1 MALSSSGVATQP
13 RIRIDCKSG
22 GELPLVIGVLG
33 DMTGQPEQ
41 PLPRLRDRRFVD
53 VSVDNFDSVLEG
65 CRPSLSFA
73 VNNAL
78 QEDGPKLKV
87 MLKFRA
93 LEDFKPEQVARQIGP
108 LRQLLDLRGK
118 LADLR
123 TTLQGNDKLE
133 ELLQEMVREPEKLEQ
148 LEAERKPEQPKP
160 QAPISKPAPTPEPG
174 VWSRG
179 RMAADEQPSMLEQI
193 AAATHAETPYERER
207 SVDLVAEFISQVK
220 TGEIGTAR
228 DSEQMI
234 NARIAQIDHLIS
246 IQLIQAL
253 HDPAFQKL
261 EASWRGLYFLVQRT
275 RKAEHVRVRLLNL
288 TKKELLAQFH
298 RERERHSSSFARKV
312 LESTGGLP
320 VGLLIGDYEITSH
333 PEDVELL
340 ERMSRLGAHAQVPFV
355 TAAGPQLLGLES
367 FQQIPEM
374 FVLER
379 TFESSQHMKLESFRR
394 SAESRYIGMTVPH
407 ILMRLPY
414 GRDTKAVEGFSF
426 EENVDGTDVLRYL
439 WGSAAWAFG
448 VRAALDFERY
458 GWFGTRRAADDQ
470 AGLAN
475 LPVHNFRTDDGDV
488 ASKAPAEIT
497 VSDKSYLAL
506 RSLGLIPLRQI
517 AGTDRV
523 AFLETWSCKKPIT
536 DEEETPPVTYESV
549 EIDSMLGVSYVAH
562 CVQAHL
568 QEQTQNFSTTQECEE
583 HLNRWISAYVVPH
596 YAKGTKLEAA
606 FPLVEASFK
615 ITSGDALQKL
625 AFIDASLK
633 PKRAVGTMPNPI
645 EIKIPV
651 ALPWA
656 LGWSAGTANNNLV
669 TSAHVVQPFI
679 DANGSVCGREQF
691 IRKMFVAEACVTN
704 NKLDAAILV
713 LEDLSEQIDRYH
725 LEEWESPKLV
735 TQVWDL
741 LRRAYLLTAG
751 PGADV
756 QERTGT
762 LLRRICRL
770 DPTRMIG

>member
-1 MALSSSGVATQP
+1 MALSSGVTAQP
-13 RIRIDCKSG
+13 RIRIECKSG

-33 DMTGQPEQ
+33 DMTGQPEE
-41 PLPRLRDRRFVD
+41 PLPRMRDRRFVD
-53 VSVDNFDSVLEG
+53 VSVDNFDSVLKG

-73 VNNAL
+73 VRNTL
-78 QEDGPKLKV
+78 SEDDSKLNV
-87 MLKFRA
+87 QLKFCA
-93 LEDFKPEQVARQIGP
+93 LEDFEPEQVARQIGP
-108 LRQLLDLRGK
+108 LRELLDLRGK

-123 TTLQGNDKLE
+123 TTLQGNDKLD
-133 ELLQEMVREPEKLEQ
+133 ELLQGIVRQPKRLEQ

-160 QAPISKPAPTPEPG
+160 LAPVSKRAPTPDSG

-193 AAATHAETPYERER
+193 AEASHAETPYERQR
-207 SVDLVAEFISQVK
+207 SVDLVSEFLNQIRS
-220 TGEIGTAR
+220 GEIEVAR
-228 DSEQMI
+228 DTEMMI
-234 NARIAQIDHLIS
+234 NARIAQIDHLVS
-246 IQLIQAL
+246 VQLNQVL
-253 HDPAFQKL
+253 HEPAFQKL
-261 EASWRGLYFLVQRT
+261 EATWRGLYFLVLRT
-275 RKAEHVRVRLLNL
+275 RKAEHVRVRLLNS
-288 TKKELLAQFH
+288 TRKELLNQFQ
-298 RERERHSSSFARKV
+298 RERERFSSPLARKV
-312 LESTGGLP
+312 LENTGGLAL
-320 VGLLIGDYEITSH
+320 GLLLGDYEITAH

-340 ERMSRLGAHAQVPFV
+340 EKMGRLAAHAQTPFV
-355 TAAGPQLLGLES
+355 TGAAPELLGLES
-367 FQQIPEM
+367 FQQIPEA
-374 FVLER
+374 FSLER
-379 TFESSQHMKLESFRR
+379 TFESSQYLKLESFRR
-394 SAESRYIGMTVPH
+394 RAESRYIGITVPH

-414 GRDTKAVEGFSF
+414 GRDTKAVEGFCF
-426 EENVDGTDVLRYL
+426 EENVDGTDSSRYL

-458 GWFGTRRAADDQ
+458 GWFGTNRSADDK
-470 AGLAN
+470 ADLTN
-475 LPVHNFRTDDGDV
+475 LPIHFFCTDDGDV
-488 ASKAPAEIT
+488 GSKAPAEIV

-506 RSLGLIPLRQI
+506 RSMGLIPLRQI

-523 AFLETWSCKKPIT
+523 AFFETWSCKKPIT
-536 DEEETPPVTYESV
+536 YQEEIPPVTYESV

-562 CVQAHL
+562 CLQAHL
-568 QEQTQNFSTTQECEE
+568 QEQMQSFSTMQECEE
-583 HLNRWISAYVVPH
+583 HLNRWISAYVVPD

-615 ITSGDALQKL
+615 IAPGDALQKL
-625 AFIDASLK
+625 AFIEASLR

-656 LGWSAGTANNNLV
+656 LGWSAGTASNIVV
-669 TSAHVVQPFI
+669 TSAPVVQPFI
-679 DANGSVCGREQF
+679 EVNGFVSGREQF

-751 PGADV
+751 READV
-756 QERTGT
+756 QERSAA

-770 DPTRMIG
+770 DPTRMIE